1 MPYCCP
7 AKVNLFLSVDG
18 KLPDGYHAIS
28 TCMQRIGLCDELEAS
43 ARNDGSF
50 TLKRDVPATLDAS
63 DDLVMK
69 AARLLKEHAGREELG
84 ADIILK
90 KRIPT
95 GAGLG
100 GGSSDA
106 AGALRLLGK
115 IWALE
120 LGEGDY
126 LELASK
132 LGSDVP
138 FFLGPPAAWCTGRGE
153 KTKPLVPAE
162 LFLLLIK
169 PPRSLSTPAVYAR
182 YDDLERGK
190 NDPAAFLAAYARGDW
205 KAVGENLHNALTE
218 PALELEPDI
227 GRVMALLRERTPFVS
242 MSGSGSAVFGLFSSL
257 AAAGAAGADIKASHP
272 ELAVC
277 AAKTLTE

>member
-7 AKVNLFLSVDG
+7 AKINLFLSVDG
-18 KLPDGYHAIS
+18 KLPDGYHALS
-28 TCMQRIGLCDELEAS
+28 TCMQRFGLCDELEAT
-43 ARNDGSF
+43 AGNDGRL
-50 TLKRDVPATLDAS
+50 TLKRDVPATPDAR

-69 AARLLKEHAGREELG
+69 AAELLRSYVGMEELG

-115 IWALE
+115 IWALDLKE
-120 LGEGDY
+120 GEY

-153 KTKPLVPAE
+153 KIKALAPRE
-162 LFLLLIK
+162 LFLLLVK

-182 YDDLERGK
+182 YDALERGRK
-190 NDPAAFLAAYARGDW
+190 DPADFLAAYGRGDW
-205 KAVGENLHNALTE
+205 KAVGESLYNSLAA

-227 GRVMALLRERTPFVS
+227 GRVMALLREHTPFVS